1 MVLSLKQ
8 SILYDMLNIVLSKR
22 EKEVAEAL
30 ISGIRIKDIASHL
43 NVKQSTISTY
53 RYRILNKIGI
63 DNNIALIRWYIK
75 NNNGSINQELGTVIK
90 IDKKSKKTLEQKAYD
105 SFLILFGDD
114 QEDFF
119 EKCRQSPRR
128 YRRILLDRFSLE
140 CNFSLEHEGR
150 LHTILQ
156 WMCEITENE

>member
-1 MVLSLKQ
+1 MA
-8 SILYDMLNIVLSKR
+8 NIVLSKR
-22 EKEVAEAL
+22 ERQVVEGLV
-30 ISGIRIKDIASHL
+30 SGLRIKDIANNL
-43 NVKQSTISTY
+43 KIKQSTISTY
-53 RYRILNKIGI
+53 RYRVLDKIGV
-63 DNNIALIRWYIK
+63 DNNVALSYWYIK
-75 NNNGSINQELGTVIK
+75 NSNSILDSRLDTGIK

-140 CNFSLEHEGR
+140 CDFSLEHEER
-150 LHTILQ
+150 LHCILK
-156 WMCEITENE
+156 WICEIAEL